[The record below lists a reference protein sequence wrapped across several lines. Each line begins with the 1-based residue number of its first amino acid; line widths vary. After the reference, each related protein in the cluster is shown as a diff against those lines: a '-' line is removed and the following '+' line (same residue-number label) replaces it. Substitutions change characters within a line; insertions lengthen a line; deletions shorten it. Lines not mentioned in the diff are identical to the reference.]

1 MSDSKKPVELEE
13 GWKDMQAGID
23 KLIRILEGENES
35 QFNAEQYMKLYT
47 TIYNMCTQKPPY
59 DYSEQLY
66 GRYREAF
73 NAYINDKVLPSL
85 REHRDEV
92 LLREL
97 YQRWCNHKLMVRW
110 LSRFFNYLDRY
121 YVLRHSLHP
130 LKDVGLLCFRDHVYV
145 EVKRRA
151 KDAVLKLIEREREGE
166 LIDRALVKNILDIFI
181 EVGMGGMECYE
192 KDFEEPLL
200 AESAAYYKRKA
211 AEWIAQDSCPEYMV
225 KAEECLRL
233 EEERVD
239 HYLHAATKPKLLKE
253 VEAELLTQYEPQLLA
268 KEHSGAAALLRD
280 DKTEDLGRMHRLFS
294 RIVKGLDPIA
304 DIFREHVE
312 GEGMKLVKEATS
324 AAETKKDKE
333 RDAGKPSKD
342 SGGGYEQT
350 YVRAVISLHDK
361 YLGYVGDCFAN
372 SSLFHKALKEA
383 FEAFC
388 NKSVAGSTSAELFA
402 NFCDNLLKKGGSE
415 KLSDEAIEESLEKV
429 VKLLAYI
436 SDKDLFAEFYRKR
449 LARRLLQDK
458 SASDDHERSILTR
471 LKQQCGAQ
479 FTSKMEGMVTDLQ
492 LAREKQQT
500 FEGWK
505 EARGK
510 ELAVDLSVTVLT
522 TGFWPTYK
530 AMDLALPAEMVEGIE
545 AFKEFYEGETK
556 HRKLTWVYTQGTCVL
571 KGSFKPRAIEMVL
584 STLQAAALLL
594 FNETDELSYS
604 EVQQRLNLP
613 EEDVSRLL
621 HSLSCAKYK
630 ILRKEPDSKALSKTD
645 KFSFNADFTDRMK
658 RIKVPL
664 PPVDE
669 KKKVIEDVDKDRR
682 YAIDAAI
689 VRTMK
694 SRKALQHQQLVLEVV
709 AQLSR
714 MFKPDFKLIK
724 KRIEDL
730 IARDYLERDANNPQ
744 LFRYLA

>member
-1 MSDSKKPVELEE
+1 
-13 GWKDMQAGID
+13 
-23 KLIRILEGENES
+23 
-35 QFNAEQYMKLYT
+35 
-47 TIYNMCTQKPPY
+47 MCTQKPPY

-66 GRYREAF
+66 QRYREAF
-73 NAYINDKVLPSL
+73 NNYINDKVLPSL

-92 LLREL
+92 LLKEL
-97 YQRWCNHKLMVRW
+97 YNRWGNHKLMVRW

-130 LKDVGLLCFRDHVYV
+130 LKDVGLLCFRDQVYV
-145 EVKRRA
+145 EVKRKA

-166 LIDRALVKNILDIFI
+166 LIDKVLVRNILDIFI
-181 EVGMGGMECYE
+181 EVGMGGMESYE
-192 KDFEEPLL
+192 KDFEEPMLQET
-200 AESAAYYKRKA
+200 AQFYKRKA
-211 AEWIAQDSCPEYMV
+211 AEWITEDSCPDYML
-225 KAEECLRL
+225 KAEDCLRL

-239 HYLHAATKPKLLKE
+239 NYLHSSTKPKLLKE
-253 VEAELLTQYEPQLLA
+253 VENELLTKYETVLLQ
-268 KEHSGAAALLRD
+268 KEHSGCASLLRD
-280 DKTEDLGRMHRLFS
+280 DKTDDLARMYRLFQ
-294 RIVKGLDPIA
+294 RIPKGLDPIA
-304 DIFREHVE
+304 EIFKEHVE
-312 GEGMKLVKEATS
+312 GEGMKLVKDVAEAVE
-324 AAETKKDKE
+324 AKKE

-342 SGGGYEQT
+342 SGTSYEQQ
-350 YVRAVISLHDK
+350 YVRQVIELHDK
-361 YLGYVGDCFAN
+361 YLAYVSTCFCN

-388 NKSVAGSTSAELFA
+388 NKNVAGSTSAELMA

-415 KLSDEAIEESLEKV
+415 KLSDEAIEETLEKV

-492 LAREKQQT
+492 LAREKQQM
-500 FEGWK
+500 FEDWK
-505 EARGK
+505 DRTNK
-510 ELAVDLSVTVLT
+510 QLAIDLSVTVLT

-530 AMDLALPAEMVEGIE
+530 AMDLMLPQEMVEGIE
-545 AFKEFYEGETK
+545 AFKEFYEAETK
-556 HRKLTWVYTQGTCVL
+556 HRKLTWIYTQGTCQL
-571 KGSFKPRAIEMVL
+571 KGNFDARAIEMVL
-584 STLQAAALLL
+584 STLQAATLLL
-594 FNETDELSYS
+594 FNEADELTYI
-604 EVQQRLNLP
+604 EVQERLNLP
-613 EEDVSRLL
+613 DEDVSRLL

-630 ILRKEPDSKALSKTD
+630 ILSKEPASKNISKTD
-645 KFSFNADFTDRMK
+645 KFSFNNKFTDRLK

-694 SRKALQHQQLVLEVV
+694 SRKVLQHQQLVLEVV
-709 AQLSR
+709 QQLSR

-730 IARDYLERDANNPQ
+730 IAREYLERDKDNPQ
-744 LFRYLA
+744 LFKYLA